1 MYIIQWYSITEM
13 IWCKYEYTQVGILAN
28 VVKMLVSCGVV
39 FVVSFNGRPVLPVTY
54 DYKVWVAVPD

>member
-1 MYIIQWYSITEM
+1 M